1 MRELGNVVVFIFLS
15 WLCYWDCKAKAF
27 PVFILFQ
34 FSVFVGFYQLLGF
47 QTFGILNIVGTA
59 VGIFFLFLGKWT
71 KEAIGYGD
79 GWVILLLGVYL
90 GGIRQLEILFIAG
103 MLAAM
108 VGLVGICFLRWT
120 RKKTLPFLPFL
131 LVGYWGVIL
140 GETIS

>member
-15 WLCYWDCKAKAF
+15 WLCYWDCKEKAF
-27 PVFILFQ
+27 PVFILLQ
-34 FSVFVGFYQLLGF
+34 FSFFVGLYQLLGF
-47 QTFGILNIVGTA
+47 QTFGTWNIVGAA

-108 VGLVGICFLRWT
+108 VGLGGVCFLHWT